1 MRPAIRKRIIAYSI
15 FLALCVG
22 LWSGIRENYK
32 PDYGGA
38 LAPIIKAAR
47 DGNIDELQAI
57 LEQAEVSIEYRGA
70 FSATPLVWAAFHG
83 ETEAVDFLLN
93 RGADINSG
101 DMNNRTA
108 LDWAILNNH
117 EDTAQLL
124 RNHMARILVL
134 DDHQDGSLYTG
145 D

>member
-15 FLALCVG
+15 VLALCVG
-22 LWSGIRENYK
+22 LWYGIRENYR
-32 PDYGGA
+32 PVYGGA

-47 DGNIDELQAI
+47 DGNIDGLEAI
-57 LEQAEVSIEYRGA
+57 LEQAEVSIEYRGT
-70 FSATPLVWAAFHG
+70 FLATPLVWAAFHG
-83 ETEAVDFLLN
+83 ETEAVEFLLN

-124 RNHMARILVL
+124 RDRLARILVL
-134 DDHQDGSLYTG
+134 DDHQDSALYTG